1 MYASKSSNCQLNPTQ
16 PAFIKE
22 IGVCSEK
29 LLLYCKTRLKKD
41 VYDQL
46 SSFSV
51 YLLEIEM
58 NLSVGKESAL
68 V

>member
-1 MYASKSSNCQLNPTQ
+1 VFL
-16 PAFIKE
+16 
-22 IGVCSEK
+22 IGK

-41 VYDQL
+41 VRDQL

-51 YLLEIEM
+51 YPLEIEM